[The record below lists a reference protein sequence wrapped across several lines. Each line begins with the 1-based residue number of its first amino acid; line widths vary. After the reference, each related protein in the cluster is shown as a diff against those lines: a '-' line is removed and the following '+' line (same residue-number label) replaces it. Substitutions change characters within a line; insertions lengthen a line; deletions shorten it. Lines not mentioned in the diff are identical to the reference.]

1 MCKWILTNG
10 ASAFSHLP
18 CCCLLLLF
26 LVSSV
31 PVTCHD
37 LGQDMLSPEAT
48 NSSSSSSSSFPS
60 SFSSPSSAGRH
71 VRSYNHLQGDVRKR
85 KLYSYNKYF
94 LKIEKNGKV
103 SGTKKENCPF
113 SKYRSAAAPPGSG
126 CRPPTAPAAAA
137 PARTA
142 RASRWG
148 GKGKATP
155 RRGGGA
161 GKRWGGLLR
170 DPGHRQPVSANL
182 SCYICFAN
190 GFAEHSLFLS
200 LAEEQIRKICKDVVR
215 SCGGRGE
222 GRDGTLSPKSEN
234 HYPLSLKRLDENA
247 ILKQCIDFPPR
258 TYRLLSPRL
267 ASGVCSALPPPRL
280 RDRGQFL
287 SGWGSAQV
295 CSAPWRCPAGA
306 ERRCAGAQ
314 PPAVRRCGCRRHR
327 AAIPP
332 LAPL

>member
-113 SKYRSAAAPPGSG
+113 SKYGSAAALPGGGRCPP
-126 CRPPTAPAAAA
+126 APG
-137 PARTA
+137 A
-142 RASRWG
+142 RAPGRG
-148 GKGKATP
+148 GKGEKASG
-155 RRGGGA
+155 RGGGA
-161 GKRWGGLLR
+161 GQGGLGSARLLR
-170 DPGHRQPVSANL
+170 DAAPRQPVSAGL

-190 GFAEHSLFLS
+190 GL
-200 LAEEQIRKICKDVVR
+200 
-215 SCGGRGE
+215 G
-222 GRDGTLSPKSEN
+222 
-234 HYPLSLKRLDENA
+234 
-247 ILKQCIDFPPR
+247 
-258 TYRLLSPRL
+258 
-267 ASGVCSALPPPRL
+267 
-280 RDRGQFL
+280 
-287 SGWGSAQV
+287 
-295 CSAPWRCPAGA
+295 
-306 ERRCAGAQ
+306 
-314 PPAVRRCGCRRHR
+314 
-327 AAIPP
+327 
-332 LAPL
+332 

>member
-113 SKYRSAAAPPGSG
+113 SKYGSAAA
-126 CRPPTAPAAAA
+126 
-137 PARTA
+137 
-142 RASRWG
+142 
-148 GKGKATP
+148 
-155 RRGGGA
+155 RRGRCSPGRAPEPRPGRE
-161 GKRWGGLLR
+161 GK
-170 DPGHRQPVSANL
+170 
-182 SCYICFAN
+182 
-190 GFAEHSLFLS
+190 
-200 LAEEQIRKICKDVVR
+200 
-215 SCGGRGE
+215 
-222 GRDGTLSPKSEN
+222 GRDGTGEKEFNSDCKLKERIEEN
-234 HYPLSLKRLDENA
+234 GYNTYASLNWKHNGR
-247 ILKQCIDFPPR
+247 QMF
-258 TYRLLSPRL
+258 
-267 ASGVCSALPPPRL
+267 VALNGRGTTK
-280 RDRGQFL
+280 RGQKTRRKNTSAHFL
-287 SGWGSAQV
+287 PMVVMS
-295 CSAPWRCPAGA
+295 
-306 ERRCAGAQ
+306 
-314 PPAVRRCGCRRHR
+314 
-327 AAIPP
+327 
-332 LAPL
+332 

>member
-113 SKYRSAAAPPGSG
+113 SKYGSATPRLS
-126 CRPPTAPAAAA
+126 AA
-137 PARTA
+137 PA
-142 RASRWG
+142 
-148 GKGKATP
+148 P
-155 RRGGGA
+155 RQPRPGRERGRGRGGLFEVGSSGSCRRHGRA
-161 GKRWGGLLR
+161 DL
-170 DPGHRQPVSANL
+170 PGRV
-182 SCYICFAN
+182 CFAS
-190 GFAEHSLFLS
+190 GFAEHGLFLC
-200 LAEEQIRKICKDVVR
+200 LAEEQIRKICEDVAR
-215 SCGGRGE
+215 SVCWGGA
-222 GRDGTLSPKSEN
+222 LSAEYEN
-234 HYPLSLKRLDENA
+234 HYPLSLTRLDENS
-247 ILKQCIDFPPR
+247 LLRQCIDFPHARTPPR
-258 TYRLLSPRL
+258 AAPGPSAPRSPRAEAPRAAAPEPERCM
-267 ASGVCSALPPPRL
+267 ASGCGGTARTSHASHCQSLPGEKRF
-280 RDRGQFL
+280 Q
-287 SGWGSAQV
+287 SKS
-295 CSAPWRCPAGA
+295 
-306 ERRCAGAQ
+306 
-314 PPAVRRCGCRRHR
+314 R
-327 AAIPP
+327 AAVPMAVLSRLSAGLIRF
-332 LAPL
+332 LVIACFW